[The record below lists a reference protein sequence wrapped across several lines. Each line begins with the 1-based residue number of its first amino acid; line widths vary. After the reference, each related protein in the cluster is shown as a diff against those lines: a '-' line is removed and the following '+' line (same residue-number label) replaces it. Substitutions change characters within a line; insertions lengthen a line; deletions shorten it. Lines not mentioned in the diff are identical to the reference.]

1 MSETKTQAAAAQPTG
16 PDVLVPRSRRAL
28 LLGALAVIALT
39 ALDLG
44 SKTWAEGALSEPR
57 RGDRPAVCEPGPD
70 GWSDYQRMRGDAIP
84 LIDDVLEFEYAE
96 NCGAAFSLLHDAPHG
111 LRTGI
116 FSLAALAAIIV
127 LSVMFAQGRG
137 GPWLAAGV
145 PMVVSGA
152 LGNLV
157 DRVRYGYVVDF
168 IHFHWHDSFDYPVF
182 NVADIGVVVGV
193 ILLVIDG
200 WRTPEPLARTAA
212 VETSALAKNDAPDE
226 AQVDEEEEDDE
237 EAEEA
242 TPESTTESTAES
254 ASEDVV
260 GEPEKA

>member
-1 MSETKTQAAAAQPTG
+1 MSETPKQPNPPSFTR
-16 PDVLVPRSRRAL
+16 RSTNAL
-28 LLGALAVIALT
+28 IAGAVAVAALT

-44 SKTWAEGALSEPR
+44 TKSWAENALSRPR
-57 RGDRPAVCEPGPD
+57 TGDAPALCEPGPD
-70 GWSDYQRMRGDAIP
+70 GWSDYQRLRGESIP

-111 LRTGI
+111 VRTSI

-137 GPWLAAGV
+137 GTWLAVGV

-200 WRTPEPLARTAA
+200 WRTPEPARVAA
-212 VETSALAKNDAPDE
+212 PEKGAAADVKDE
-226 AQVDEEEEDDE
+226 APEEDDE
-237 EAEEA
+237 EEEEAEEA
-242 TPESTTESTAES
+242 KADADAKAPE
-254 ASEDVV
+254 ASS
-260 GEPEKA
+260 P